1 MTYLAHLNWLHARR
15 SHIKDV
21 DAVKRRNRASLR
33 TWSIEMQDVSD
44 PPFLPIL
51 HTFLYLL
58 GMDLGLELLVDL
70 KSVLVDEAGLEVV
83 LVGIPEQIRE
93 DLRLVRLAVEV

>member
-1 MTYLAHLNWLHARR
+1 MTYLAHLNWFHTRR

-21 DAVKRRNRASLR
+21 DAVERRNRASLR
-33 TWSIEMQDVSD
+33 TRSVKMQDISD

-51 HTFLYLL
+51 HALLYLL

-70 KSVLVDEAGLEVV
+70 KSVLVNEAGLEVV
-83 LVGIPEQIRE
+83 LVGIPE
-93 DLRLVRLAVEV
+93 